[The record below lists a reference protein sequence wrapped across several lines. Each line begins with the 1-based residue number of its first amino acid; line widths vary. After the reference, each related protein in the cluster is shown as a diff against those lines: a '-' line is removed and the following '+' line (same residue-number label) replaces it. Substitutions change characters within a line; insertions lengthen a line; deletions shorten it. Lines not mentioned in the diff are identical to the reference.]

1 MANIETTPIE
11 TKRIET
17 TLIEA
22 TRETAHAG
30 HAGRWSSLAALG
42 VVFGDLGTSPL
53 YTLQTVVQATGGQ
66 FTTQSAFGILSLIV
80 WTLIVTISIKY
91 CLFVMRADNR
101 GEGGILALMSLIGA
115 NGFTP
120 GFRLLTGMGLLGAAL
135 IYGDGVITPAI
146 SVLSALEG
154 VNVVSTAFKPFVMP
168 TAVAILFCLFAAQRF
183 GTEKIGRAFGPVMM
197 LWFIVI
203 AALGLVSIA
212 RHPGVIAALDPR
224 YAFQFLVHS
233 GSAGFLVLGG
243 VFLCITGGEALYADM
258 GHFGKAPI
266 RWSWY
271 CIVLPALLLS
281 YAGQTAFLIDKGTVT
296 GNPFFQIAPSWS
308 IYPLVVLATVAT
320 IIASQAIITGSFSM
334 TRQAM
339 QLGWLPGVSIRQTSD
354 RIYGQIYVPVVN
366 WLLMAAT
373 IATTVAFGSSDRLAG
388 AYGTAVATTM
398 LLTTLLLYRAMRDV
412 WQWPVLPAIGTAG
425 IFVVVDMSFF
435 LANLLKIAD
444 GGWLPLSFA
453 AALFVV
459 MITWRTGIEA
469 IRASLVQ
476 SPQAADAFLSEL
488 ARGAIPRIA
497 GTTVFLTRSTQ
508 KVPRLIIDHAR
519 FAGVLP
525 QHAIALSVLFETVP
539 RVSGPNCSVVE
550 NVGEGL
556 WHVVARF
563 GFFEI
568 PDLRRALSRAPGISA
583 VVDFDKAMFVGT
595 RDLVVHKQGSVG
607 LRGWR
612 LALFAFLYRNSV
624 KVVDRFNLAPENVV
638 EIARQI
644 EI

>member
-1 MANIETTPIE
+1 MTSLHTANIQTMGDSA
-11 TKRIET
+11 RVG
-17 TLIEA
+17 
-22 TRETAHAG
+22 ETAHAG
-30 HAGRWSSLAALG
+30 PSGLWASLSALG

-53 YTLQTVVQATGGQ
+53 YTLQTVVQATGGR
-66 FTTQSAFGILSLIV
+66 FTPQSALGILSLIV

-120 GFRLLTGMGLLGAAL
+120 GFKLLTGMGLLGAAL

-154 VNVVSTAFKPFVMP
+154 VNVVTTAFKPFVMP
-168 TAVAILFCLFAAQRF
+168 TAVAILLVLFAAQRF
-183 GTEKIGRAFGPVMM
+183 GTEKIGRAFGPVMT

-203 AALGLVSIA
+203 ALLGVVSIA
-212 RHPGVIAALDPR
+212 RHPGVVAALDPR
-224 YAFQFLVHS
+224 YAAIFLGQS
-233 GSAGFLVLGG
+233 GSAGLLVLGG

-271 CIVLPALLLS
+271 CMVLPALLLS

-308 IYPLVVLATVAT
+308 IYPLVVLATLAT

-373 IATTVAFGSSDRLAG
+373 IATTIAFGSSDRLAG

-398 LLTTLLLYRAMRDV
+398 LLTTILLYRAMRDV
-412 WQWPVLPAIGTAG
+412 WRWPTAAAVGVAG
-425 IFVVVDMSFF
+425 IFVIVDTSFF
-435 LANLLKIAD
+435 VANLLKIAE
-444 GGWLPLSFA
+444 GGWLPLTFA
-453 AALFVV
+453 AALFAV
-459 MITWRTGIEA
+459 MVTWRAGIDA
-469 IRASLVQ
+469 VRATLIQ
-476 SPQAADAFLSEL
+476 PPQAADAFLEQL
-488 ARGAIPRIA
+488 KRGAIPRVP

-508 KVPRLIIDHAR
+508 KVSRLIMDHAR
-519 FAGVLP
+519 FVGVLP
-525 QHAIALSVLFETVP
+525 QNAIALSVLFENVP
-539 RVSGPNCSVVE
+539 RVSGPNCSVVD

-568 PDLRRALSRAPGISA
+568 PDLRRALSRAKEIST

-595 RDLVVHKQGSVG
+595 RDLVVHKPGSTV